1 MSLFEGKR
9 ILLISPQEWD
19 HIPVSKHHYAKELV
33 QLGATVYF
41 LEPPTHSG
49 FRQKL
54 VTRKIEGNLNAIRIS
69 LPGIG
74 RLKFH
79 IPSLYFFFLE
89 KGIKRLNRMLGPFD
103 FIWNFDNGH
112 YFKWPGKFGDAIKIF
127 HPVDKVNS
135 FWNIQDYD
143 IVFSVSEEILNSVNH
158 TRKYF
163 VQHGLSRDF
172 TNIQTDFTSNNQE
185 SGRRVGYVGN
195 ILHPSFNL
203 NCFKRL
209 TSDLPQVEFN
219 IWGTS
224 GHSGSDIDEIKNQEN
239 VTIHGVL
246 TGKDL
251 FNNLRQMDAL
261 LLMYKESTI
270 YKMDN
275 SHKLIEYLSTGRP
288 VISTPLSYYKNSDLF
303 SQSMEYVQYK
313 QHLLDALDMDPGY
326 TNMKGVE
333 YALDNTYAKQIQRIE
348 KCLLDL

>member
-1 MSLFEGKR
+1 MSLFEGKK

-19 HIPVSKHHYAKELV
+19 HIPVSKHHYAKELIE
-33 QLGATVYF
+33 LGATVYF
-41 LEPPTHSG
+41 LEPPIHSG
-49 FRQKL
+49 FGKKL
-54 VTRKIEGNLNAIRIS
+54 LRRKIQDNLYAIRII

-79 IPSLYFFFLE
+79 IPRLYFFFLE
-89 KGIKRLNRMLGPFD
+89 KGIKRLIRMLGPFD
-103 FIWNFDNGH
+103 IVWNFDNGN

-158 TRKYF
+158 TQKFF

-172 TNIQTDFTSNNQE
+172 TNIQTDVTSDNKG
-185 SGRRVGYVGN
+185 SGRRVGYMGN

-203 NCFKRL
+203 NWFKRL
-209 TSDLPQVEFN
+209 TSDLPQMEFN
-219 IWGTS
+219 VWGTS
-224 GHSGSDIDEIKNQEN
+224 GHSDSQLFEIRNREN
-239 VTIHGVL
+239 VIFHGVL
-246 TGKDL
+246 TGKEL
-251 FNNLRQMDAL
+251 FENLRQMDAL

-288 VISTPLSYYKNSDLF
+288 VISTPLSYYKNLDLF
-303 SQSMEYVQYK
+303 SQSMEYGQYK
-313 QHLLDALDMDPGY
+313 QHLLDALDLDPGY

-333 YALDNTYAKQIQRIE
+333 YALEHTYTKQIQRIE